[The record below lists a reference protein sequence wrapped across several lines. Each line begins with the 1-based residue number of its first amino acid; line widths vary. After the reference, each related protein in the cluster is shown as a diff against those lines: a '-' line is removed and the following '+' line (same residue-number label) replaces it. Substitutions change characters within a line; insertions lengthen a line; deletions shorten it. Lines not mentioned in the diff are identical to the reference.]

1 MSSRLLRRLDSRF
14 RRRRMPRSPLAW
26 FALLVM
32 TSLVAVAQGSID
44 PARHAVAADA
54 SGGFEVPAWLFP
66 IPPPPAAPGASA
78 ASETLHVP
86 GSSENYTRAQLT
98 DLFAV
103 PDWFPG
109 AHPPMPAVVA
119 HGRPPELYA
128 CAYCHLASGV
138 GRPENATLAGLPAE
152 YIVEQFESFASGLRN
167 CAWTLTPYKPT
178 VLMSQVARA
187 ANRAEIAQAATY
199 FSSLRLGKPRAVVVE
214 TDRAPKTRPIAW
226 LYETTG
232 EGDEPLGMRITEVP
246 RDFAR
251 HELRDP
257 GAEYVAYVPPGSI
270 ERGRRLALGG
280 TAATPACASCHGADL
295 RGLGVV
301 PPIAGRSPT
310 YLLRQ
315 LVAFRTGARN
325 APAGAPMQPVVASL
339 TLDDMIAVAAYAA
352 TQQP

>member
-1 MSSRLLRRLDSRF
+1 MSIRFGLSKRSRIPRRWTR
-14 RRRRMPRSPLAW
+14 RSPLPLL
-26 FALLVM
+26 ALLAM
-32 TSLVAVAQGSID
+32 LSPATGAQGAGKPDSTA
-44 PARHAVAADA
+44 PEADA
-54 SGGFEVPAWLFP
+54 SIGFEVPAWLFP
-66 IPPPPAAPGASA
+66 IPPPPVAPSASA
-78 ASETLHVP
+78 ASETPHAP
-86 GSSENYTRAQLT
+86 GSSETYTRAQLT

-103 PDWFPG
+103 PDWFPD
-109 AHPPMPAVVA
+109 AHPPMPSIVA

-138 GRPENATLAGLPAE
+138 GRPENATLAGLPAG
-152 YIVEQFESFASGLRN
+152 YIVEQLESFASGLRN
-167 CAWTLTPYKPT
+167 CAWTLTSYKPT

-187 ANRAEIAQAATY
+187 ANSAEIAQAATY
-199 FSSLRLGKPRAVVVE
+199 FSSLRLGKPRAEVVE

-226 LYETTG
+226 LYATTG
-232 EGDEPLGMRITEVP
+232 DGDEALGMRIIEVP
-246 RDFAR
+246 RDFGR

-257 GAEYVAYVPPGSI
+257 HAEYVAYVPPGSI
-270 ERGRRLALGG
+270 ERGHRLALEG

-295 RGLGVV
+295 RGVGLV

-325 APAGAPMQPVVASL
+325 APAGAPMASVAAGL
-339 TLDDMIAVAAYAA
+339 TLDDMISVASYAA

>member
-1 MSSRLLRRLDSRF
+1 MLRQLDTQF
-14 RRRRMPRSPLAW
+14 RRRMPRSPLPW
-26 FALLVM
+26 VALLAV
-32 TSLVAVAQGSID
+32 TSPVAVAQGAIV
-44 PARHAVAADA
+44 PAPHAPAAEA
-54 SGGFEVPAWLFP
+54 SSVFEVPAWLFP

-86 GSSENYTRAQLT
+86 GSNETYTRAQLT

-109 AHPPMPAVVA
+109 AHPPMPSIVA

-128 CAYCHLASGV
+128 CAYCHLANGV
-138 GRPENATLAGLPAE
+138 GRPENATVAGLPAA
-152 YIVEQFESFASGLRN
+152 YIEAQLASFRSGRRA
-167 CAWTLTPYKPT
+167 CAWTRTAYRPT
-178 VLMSQVARA
+178 ALMTQVARA
-187 ANRAEIAQAATY
+187 ATDAEIVEAASY
-199 FSSLRLGKPRAVVVE
+199 FASLRLDKPRAEVVE
-214 TDRAPKTRPIAW
+214 AEPVPKTRPAAW

-232 EGDEPLGMRITEVP
+232 DGDEPLGMRIIEVP

-257 GAEYVAYVPPGSI
+257 HAEYVAYVPPGSI
-270 ERGRRLALGG
+270 ERGRKLALEG
-280 TAATPACASCHGADL
+280 TAGTPACASCHGADL
-295 RGLGVV
+295 RGAGLV

-325 APAGAPMQPVVASL
+325 APAGAPMQPVVAGL